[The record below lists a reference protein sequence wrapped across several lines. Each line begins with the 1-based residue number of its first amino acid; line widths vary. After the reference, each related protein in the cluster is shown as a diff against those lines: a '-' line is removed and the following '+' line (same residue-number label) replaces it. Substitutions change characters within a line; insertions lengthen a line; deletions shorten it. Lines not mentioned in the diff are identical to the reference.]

1 MVSSRLVVRTACTL
15 DCPDTCSLDVT
26 VQNGVIV
33 DIDAATTGDINDFT
47 ADFICRKV
55 QQSIKRVH
63 SDARLTTP
71 LIRTGPKGS
80 GQFRTAS
87 WDESIELVA
96 SKIKLAIMKHGV
108 DSVFG
113 YLYNSSSGVL
123 ESSGAMVELFARLG
137 CPEIEHNICAATFG
151 AAWKQTFPGMDA
163 AHPTHMAS
171 SQLVVIWG
179 ANPTV
184 SNTHLLPI
192 LTKCQANGGTVVVI
206 DPRRTGVADRA
217 DIHVPLLPG
226 TDAVLALAIA
236 RELKQ
241 RQILNAQFI
250 AQHTKGSEQFL
261 DAAQEWTLADA
272 ACECGIEES
281 VIVSLVNLISSKSP
295 AMLRVGWGIE
305 RNRNG
310 GSGMLAVLA
319 LWALAGHFSQRGSG
333 IIASTSAV
341 TAAPVLDKLPVVVGS
356 RTKINMN
363 HVARYLLSDV
373 SGQTGVKVLV
383 VQGANPAVSAPD
395 QNRITRALAQ
405 EDLFTVV
412 HDQVLTDT
420 AMYADVV
427 LPATTQFEVDDIA
440 ASYGVFALQR
450 VRKAIEPIGESRSNT
465 NVALLLAAAM
475 GVKLLT
481 PTADECG
488 IDDIVTLRSADEPI
502 QFKTTFPDGNRAVLF
517 DESSKLALPKPR
529 RIARDSNYPL
539 IMLSPATSRT
549 INSMFAEFDAPAA
562 VVTINPQDAL
572 SRHIT
577 TGTRVTVHN
586 QLGVVAL
593 DCVVADRVRP
603 GTCEIPKGLWRRHT
617 DSGNVSNVLISDDI
631 NDLAGGACFNEA
643 RVQITKEQ

>member
-1 MVSSRLVVRTACTL
+1 MVPGRLVVRTACTL

-26 VQNGVIV
+26 VQDNVIV
-33 DIDAATTGDINDFT
+33 DIDAATTGDINGFT

-55 QQSIKRVH
+55 KQSVKRVH

-87 WDESIELVA
+87 WDEAIELIA
-96 SKIKLAIMKHGV
+96 TKTKTAITEHGV

-151 AAWKQTFPGMDA
+151 AAWQQVYPGMDA
-163 AHPTHMAS
+163 ADPMHMEF

-184 SNTHLLPI
+184 SNTHLLPV
-192 LTKCQANGGTVVVI
+192 LTECQARGGTVVVI
-206 DPRRTGVADRA
+206 DPRRTGVAERA
-217 DIHVPLLPG
+217 DMHVPLLPG
-226 TDAVLALAIA
+226 TDAVLALAITH
-236 RELKQ
+236 ELER
-241 RQILNAQFI
+241 RQVLNTGFI
-250 AQHTKGSEQFL
+250 AQHTSGADQFL
-261 DAAQEWTLADA
+261 DAAREWTLEA
-272 ACECGIEES
+272 AALECGLDENI
-281 VIVSLVNLISSKSP
+281 IVALVDLIAKKSP

-310 GSGMLAVLA
+310 GSGMLAVLG
-319 LWALAGHFSQRGSG
+319 LWALAGHFGQRGSG
-333 IIASTSAV
+333 IVASTSA
-341 TAAPVLDKLPVVVGS
+341 TSQEPMMQKIPVVQSS

-363 HVARYLLSDV
+363 HVARYLLGDV
-373 SGQTGVKVLV
+373 DGQTRVKVFV
-383 VQGANPAVSAPD
+383 VQGANPAVTAPD
-395 QNRITRALAQ
+395 QHRITRALEQ
-405 EDLFTVV
+405 ENLFTVV

-427 LPATTQFEVDDIA
+427 LPATTQFEVDDFA
-440 ASYGVFALQR
+440 ASYGTFTLQR
-450 VRKAIEPIGESRSNT
+450 VRKVIEPVGESRSNT
-465 NVALLLAAAM
+465 NLALSLAAAM
-475 GVKLLT
+475 GIKLLT
-481 PTADECG
+481 PTADEFG
-488 IDDIVTLRSADEPI
+488 ISDIVTLRSGDEPI
-502 QFKTTFPDGNRAVLF
+502 QFKTTFPTQSRAVLF
-517 DESSKLALPKPR
+517 DESSELALPAPR
-529 RIARDSNYPL
+529 RITQDINYPL

-549 INSMFAEFDAPAA
+549 VNSMFAEFDPPDS
-562 VVTINPQDAL
+562 VVTINPEDASL
-572 SRHIT
+572 RHIT

-586 QLGVVAL
+586 ALGVVAL
-593 DCVVADRVRP
+593 DCVVSDRVRR

-617 DSGNVSNVLISDDI
+617 ESGNVSNALISDDI

-643 RVQITKEQ
+643 RVQITKE